1 MRVEDV
7 GQAFGAVVR
16 KARENRMWTQA
27 ELAKRLGAAL
37 GREVTALAVS
47 RIEAAQRPVP
57 VPEVA
62 ALAQLLNLELDPL
75 LNPAP
80 VRMSRDELAQR
91 AEQVREEIDELHQ
104 VEVQLMAAYASTQQ
118 KLPRVRDRKDALERE
133 LQALE
138 RVSRKDANGEQEH
151 QEEAER

>member
-1 MRVEDV
+1 
-7 GQAFGAVVR
+7 
-16 KARENRMWTQA
+16 MWTQA

>member
-7 GQAFGAVVR
+7 GQVFGAVVR

-104 VEVQLMAAYASTQQ
+104 AEVQLMAAYASTQQ

-151 QEEAER
+151 KEEAER

>member
-1 MRVEDV
+1 MRIEEFAQV
-7 GQAFGAVVR
+7 FGAMVR
-16 KARENRMWTQA
+16 KAREDRMWTQA
-27 ELAKRLGAAL
+27 DMAKRLGKVL
-37 GREVTALAVS
+37 GKDVSALAVS

-57 VPEVA
+57 LPEVA

-80 VRMSRDELAQR
+80 VRGTRAQLVQQTESLRGQLDELHLKEVRLMAGYASARQQL
-91 AEQVREEIDELHQ
+91 EQVR
-104 VEVQLMAAYASTQQ
+104 S
-118 KLPRVRDRKDALERE
+118 RKDALERE

-138 RVSRKDANGEQEH
+138 RATRKDADGEQEH